1 MNAPPS
7 SSRDAAAARKPR
19 VCGARVTAILA
30 LLALDYRGADC
41 IGGRSASTRLSTIYI
56 QFSSNRSSPIKI
68 SDMKIPMLSSFE
80 AAKIPNRSD
89 PLPLL
94 NLRNFEQIGM
104 IRMEFRGFR
113 SIRKSV

>member
-1 MNAPPS
+1 M
-7 SSRDAAAARKPR
+7 
-19 VCGARVTAILA
+19 
-30 LLALDYRGADC
+30 YRREKRFDSL
-41 IGGRSASTRLSTIYI
+41 IDDIDTIFI
-56 QFSSNRSSPIKI
+56 QSKIKI

-113 SIRKSV
+113 SIRKSESFPVKNNGE

>member
-1 MNAPPS
+1 
-7 SSRDAAAARKPR
+7 
-19 VCGARVTAILA
+19 
-30 LLALDYRGADC
+30 
-41 IGGRSASTRLSTIYI
+41 
-56 QFSSNRSSPIKI
+56 
-68 SDMKIPMLSSFE
+68 MKIPMLSSFE

-89 PLPLL
+89 LLPLF